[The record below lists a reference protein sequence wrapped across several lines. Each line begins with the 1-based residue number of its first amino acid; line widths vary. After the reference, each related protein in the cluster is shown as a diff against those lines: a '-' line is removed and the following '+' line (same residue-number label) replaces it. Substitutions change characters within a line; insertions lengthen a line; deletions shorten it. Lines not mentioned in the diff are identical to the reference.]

1 MAFVLV
7 TDVEARVGRS
17 LTATERTQVG
27 AWIEDL
33 SALVL
38 ARVPDLDER
47 ISPGEISAAVVKSV
61 FCNAIIRVL
70 RNPEGLRQHTESID
84 DYSVT
89 KTIDSSGSAGLLFLT
104 DDEWA
109 LILPG
114 VSGDAFTIRSY
125 GAPDRV
131 SGWWVHPDRWV
142 PYP

>member
-7 TDVEARVGRS
+7 RDVEARLGRG
-17 LTATERTQVG
+17 LNELETAQVE

-33 SALVL
+33 EALVL
-38 ARVPDLDER
+38 SRVPDLDER
-47 ISPGEISAAVVKSV
+47 IENGSVSIGVVRSV
-61 FCNAIIRVL
+61 FCTAIIRVL

-104 DDEWA
+104 DDEWTL
-109 LILPG
+109 LIPG
-114 VSGDAFTIRSY
+114 TTGDAFSIRLHA
-125 GAPDRV
+125 APDLPRF
-131 SGWWVHPDRWV
+131 GV